1 MSEEKKKKSI
11 CLTMIVKNEVK
22 TIQRC
27 IESVEKFID
36 YWVIVDTGSTDGTQE
51 IIQNLMKEKGIPGEL
66 HEREWVDY
74 STNRNQSLE
83 LAKGKADYRLII
95 DADDVLAY
103 KDENVF
109 NDLEKT
115 EKLIKQL
122 KK

>member
-1 MSEEKKKKSI
+1 
-11 CLTMIVKNEVK
+11 MIVKNESK

-27 IESVEKFID
+27 IESVERFID
-36 YWVIVDTGSTDGTQE
+36 YWVIVDTGSSDGTQE

-103 KDENVF
+103 KDEKSYIRNQTRIE
-109 NDLEKT
+109 N
-115 EKLIKQL
+115 
-122 KK
+122 